1 MKPEKHHTGIRKII
15 SKLFFFP
22 VLLSLFIP
30 SYSQNRP
37 ERDTIRSRTDIINP
51 VYIRNIYPFPHGLSL
66 KSGKTPAPPF
76 NHDLT
81 RTRSFLDTL
90 KTRASKYSIT
100 RKLFDFVIVNK
111 ATGTVS
117 KAENSSDAV
126 FLAHSGKIIRNI
138 TIRRLNVFGT
148 DIDNPDLYVP
158 NPTEKLLNK
167 THVNSNENLIRK
179 YLLFHEGDTLS
190 PLTLSDN
197 ERLLRNLPY
206 IDDARVIAIP
216 AEDGSVDVS
225 VITKDVFSLG
235 ARADL
240 KGIKKGSVTVFDEN
254 IFGTGQEFGIAVPW
268 YSLYPD
274 SPGFGAGYRINN
286 ILSSFS
292 NLDFYFQ
299 NGLGRRTYGFNL
311 SRELVS
317 SETRFAGGISL
328 RRMSIYEDLE
338 SPIEPVPVKY
348 TLQDYWL
355 QRSFLLDRESV
366 TRIVIG
372 ARYTNNN
379 VFDHPFILPETY
391 YDLQKYKLFLGS
403 ITFSM
408 RKFYKANL
416 IYSYGRT
423 EDIPVGGSL
432 NFTIGRENN
441 EFKFR
446 TYIGGSLSV
455 GETLGALGYIQ
466 SSAGAGT
473 FFNGANT
480 EQGVFTIR
488 TSFISRLYDIGNYR
502 IRNFIK
508 ADYTRGFDRY
518 RDEKLYFIKRN
529 GFSGFNNDSIGNAQR
544 LVVGFESVL
553 FSPVNFYGFRFAGY
567 FFADAGAL
575 YGLNERISDGVFL
588 SSVGIGLRIRNDN
601 LILNTFQIRFGYF
614 PNPPRYSSTRPLI
627 FSGEQLLEPV
637 TFEPR
642 PPSLLTYE

>member
-1 MKPEKHHTGIRKII
+1 MKFEKHHTGIRKII
-15 SKLFFFP
+15 SKLFFIP

-30 SYSQNRP
+30 SYSQIRP
-37 ERDTIRSRTDIINP
+37 ERDTIRRRPDIINP
-51 VYIRNIYPFPHGLSL
+51 VYTRNINPSLQELPFRAE
-66 KSGKTPAPPF
+66 KTPVPPF
-76 NHDLT
+76 NYDLT

-90 KTRASKYSIT
+90 KTRASKYRIT
-100 RKLFDFVIVNK
+100 QKLFDFVIVNR
-111 ATGTVS
+111 ASGTVH
-117 KAENSSDAV
+117 KTEDASDAV
-126 FLAHSGKIIRNI
+126 FLAYSGKIIRNI
-138 TIRRLNVFGT
+138 TVRRLNVFGS
-148 DIDNPDLYVP
+148 DIDNPDLFFP
-158 NPTEKLLNK
+158 NRTEKLLNK

-206 IDDARVIAIP
+206 IDDARVLVTP
-216 AEDGSVDVS
+216 ADDDRVDVT
-225 VITKDVFSLG
+225 VITKDVYSLG
-235 ARADL
+235 ARADF
-240 KGIKKGSVTVFDEN
+240 KGIKKGSVSVFDEN

-268 YSLYPD
+268 NSLYPD
-274 SPGFGAGYRINN
+274 SPGFGADYRINN
-286 ILSSFS
+286 IMSSFS
-292 NLDFYFQ
+292 NLDFYFH

-317 SETRFAGGISL
+317 SETRFAGGISV
-328 RRMSIYEDLE
+328 RRMSIYEDRE
-338 SPIEPVPVKY
+338 SPVEPAPVKY

-355 QRSFLLDRESV
+355 QRSFLLNRESV
-366 TRIVIG
+366 SRIVIG

-379 VFDHPFILPETY
+379 VFDHPYILPETY
-391 YDLQKYKLFLGS
+391 YNLQKYKLFLGS
-403 ITFSM
+403 ISFSM

-423 EDIPVGGSL
+423 EDIPFGGSL

-446 TYIGGSLSV
+446 TYMGGSLSV
-455 GETLGALGYIQ
+455 GETLGRFGYIQ
-466 SSAGAGT
+466 SSAGVGT
-473 FFNGANT
+473 FFNGTRT
-480 EQGVFTIR
+480 EQGVFSIR
-488 TSFISRLYDIGNYR
+488 TSFISRLQNIGNYR

-529 GFSGFNNDSIGNAQR
+529 GFSGFRNDSIGNAQR
-544 LVVGFESVL
+544 LVVGIESVL

-575 YGLNERISDGVFL
+575 YGLNEGIARGIYL
-588 SSVGIGLRIRNDN
+588 TSVGIGLRIRNDN
-601 LILNTFQIRFGYF
+601 LILNTFQLRFGFF
-614 PNPPRYSSTRPLI
+614 PNPPRYSNTESLI

-637 TFEPR
+637 TFEPL
-642 PPSLLTYE
+642 PPSLLSYE

>member
-1 MKPEKHHTGIRKII
+1 MKPEKYHTGIRKII
-15 SKLFFFP
+15 SNLFFFP
-22 VLLSLFIP
+22 VLLSLFIS
-30 SYSQNRP
+30 SYSQASSD
-37 ERDTIRSRTDIINP
+37 RDTIRRRTDIINP
-51 VYIRNIYPFPHGLSL
+51 VYIKNIYPFLQVPSFRIE
-66 KSGKTPAPPF
+66 KTPVPPYNF
-76 NHDLT
+76 DLT
-81 RTRSFLDTL
+81 RTRSFLDSL

-111 ATGTVS
+111 VSGTVG
-117 KAENSSDAV
+117 KTENASDAV
-126 FLAHSGKIIRNI
+126 FLAYSGKIIRNI
-138 TIRRLNVFGT
+138 TIKRLNVFGT
-148 DIDNPDLYVP
+148 DIDNPDFFLP
-158 NPTEKLLNK
+158 NRTEKLLNK

-206 IDDARVIAIP
+206 IDDARVLAKQ

-225 VITKDVFSLG
+225 VITKDVYSLG

-240 KGIKKGSVTVFDEN
+240 KGIKKGSVSVFDEN
-254 IFGTGQEFGIAVPW
+254 IFGTGQEFGIVIPW
-268 YSLYPD
+268 NSLYPD

-286 ILSSFS
+286 IMSSFA
-292 NLDFYFQ
+292 NLDIYFH

-317 SETRFAGGISL
+317 SETRFAGGISV
-328 RRMSIYEDLE
+328 RRMSIYEDRE
-338 SPIEPVPVKY
+338 SPVEPAPVKY

-355 QRSFLLDRESV
+355 QRSFLLNRESV
-366 TRIVIG
+366 SRIVIG

-391 YDLQKYKLFLGS
+391 YNLQKYKLFLGS
-403 ITFSM
+403 ISYSM

-432 NFTIGRENN
+432 NFTVGRENN
-441 EFKFR
+441 EFKLR
-446 TYIGGSLSV
+446 TYMGGSLSV
-455 GETLGALGYIQ
+455 GETLGGLGYIQ

-473 FFNGANT
+473 FFNGTRT
-480 EQGVFTIR
+480 EQGVFSIR
-488 TSFISRLYDIGNYR
+488 TSFISRLYNIGNNR

-518 RDEKLYFIKRN
+518 KDEKLYFIKRN
-529 GFSGFNNDSIGNAQR
+529 GFSGFSNDSIGNAQR
-544 LVVGFESVL
+544 LVVGIESVL

-575 YGLNERISDGVFL
+575 YGLNEGIARGVYL
-588 SSVGIGLRIRNDN
+588 SSVGIGVRIRNDN

-614 PNPPRYSSTRPLI
+614 PNPPRYSNTQSLL

-642 PPSLLTYE
+642 PPSLLKYE